1 MTFKVLSLSWGML
14 IVAVLRNGLGLY
26 VVKAKL
32 NALGAVPVGPVTALI
47 DYCVSFARSPTALFG
62 VVCILAAPLPHA
74 IALSR
79 MPLAIAYPATVALTC
94 LLVIPL
100 SIVSLG
106 EPIGALRLAGAAQL
120 LVSLV
125 LLFR

>member
-1 MTFKVLSLSWGML
+1 MTFKALSLSWGML
-14 IVAVLRNGLGLY
+14 VVAVLLNGLGLY

-32 NALGAVPVGPVTALI
+32 NALGAVPLGPIAALT
-47 DYCVSFARSPTALFG
+47 DYCVSFARSPAALFG

-79 MPLAIAYPATVALTC
+79 MPLGIAYPASVALTS

-106 EPIGALRLAGAAQL
+106 EPIGALRLAGAALL

>member
-1 MTFKVLSLSWGML
+1 MTFKAVTLSWGML
-14 IVAVLRNGLGLY
+14 VVAVLLNGLGLY

-32 NALGAVPVGPVTALI
+32 NALGAVPVGTITALT

-62 VVCILAAPLPHA
+62 VLCILAAPLPHA

-79 MPLAIAYPATVALTC
+79 MPLGIAYPASVALTC
-94 LLVIPL
+94 LVVIPL
-100 SIVSLG
+100 SIITLG
-106 EPIGALRLAGAAQL
+106 EPLGAPRVAGAALL

>member
-1 MTFKVLSLSWGML
+1 MSFKALGLSWGML
-14 IVAVLRNGLGLY
+14 AAAVILNVLGLY
-26 VVKAKL
+26 VVRARL
-32 NALGAVPVGPVTALI
+32 GALGAVPVGSVTALT
-47 DYCVSFARSPTALFG
+47 DYFVSFARSPIALFG

-79 MPLAIAYPATVALTC
+79 MPLGIAYPASVALTC

-106 EPIGALRLAGAAQL
+106 EPPGALRLAGVALL

>member
-1 MTFKVLSLSWGML
+1 ML
-14 IVAVLRNGLGLY
+14 VAAVLLNALGLY
-26 VVKAKL
+26 TVKAKL
-32 NALGAVPVGPVTALI
+32 NELGAVPIGSISAVI
-47 DYCVSFARSPTALFG
+47 DYFVSFARSPIALFG

-74 IALSR
+74 VALSR
-79 MPLAIAYPATVALTC
+79 MPLGVAYPASVALTS

-106 EPIGALRLAGAAQL
+106 EPTGALRLAGAALL